1 MSEEEKKEGIGGIPT
16 ELLPY
21 DAGNDDLVMGRQ
33 EIMLGEE
40 RACVLDAYTK
50 AGKPNRPNEDAYA
63 IVQSGAQK
71 ELLTAGVFDGISSVV
86 DLPDLKGVKGA
97 RFASHFI
104 RMRFLELAGNPDIGL
119 KDLMIELNRLLGE
132 ANSQLEGADFDKP
145 STVPSTTATMVRV
158 NTVEN
163 KIEIAD
169 CADSICLVF
178 YKDGSSKVLS
188 FDTNLF
194 HMDGGLKKIRPEEY
208 KQAKDE
214 GRNVAWGFDNKNN
227 PKDGTYGTGALNGS
241 EMFERYIMSDQ
252 IDLDGVEAIFMS
264 SDGMLP
270 PDLSQYAPEDRRQML
285 QILREGGCAALKE
298 RVNQA
303 FESGDQSKWTRPSS
317 PDDATGVFIDLKQ
330 VTE

>member
-1 MSEEEKKEGIGGIPT
+1 MLEEEKKEGKGGIST

-21 DAGNDDLVMGRQ
+21 DAGNDDLVMSRQ

-40 RACVLDAYTK
+40 RSCVLDAYTK
-50 AGKPNRPNEDAYA
+50 AGKPDRPNEDAYA
-63 IVQSGAQK
+63 IVQSGVQK

-97 RFASHFI
+97 RFASHFV
-104 RMRFLELAGNPDIGL
+104 RMRFLELAGDPDINM
-119 KDLMIELNRLLGE
+119 KQLMVRLNRLLAE
-132 ANSQLEGADFDKP
+132 ANSQLEGADLDKP
-145 STVPSTTATMVRV
+145 STVPSTTATMIRI
-158 NTVEN
+158 NTAEK

-178 YKDGSSKVLS
+178 YQDGSSKVLS

-194 HMDGGLKKIRPEEY
+194 HMDSGLKTVRPEEY
-208 KQAKDE
+208 KQAKEE
-214 GRNVAWGFDNKNN
+214 GRSLAWGFDNKNN

-270 PDLSQYAPEDRRQML
+270 PDLSQYSQEDRNLML
-285 QILREGGCAALKE
+285 QILREGGCPALKSRTE
-298 RVNQA
+298 EA
-303 FESGDQSKWTRPSS
+303 FEAGDRSKWTRSSS
-317 PDDATGVFIDLKQ
+317 PDDATGVFIDLK
-330 VTE
+330 TA